1 MDLSAASLL
10 FGFLAGVLSTAS
22 PCVLPLLP
30 MVLGPAMSAHRFGL
44 MALAAGLVVSF
55 VAVGLFVATIGFS
68 IGLDGDVFRT
78 LSAVMLGVVGVVL
91 LSTGLQ
97 NRFALATGGISD
109 FGNRL
114 IGRISPSGLAGQF
127 MLGVLLGAVWS
138 PCAGPTLGAASLL
151 AAQGK
156 SIPEVALVML
166 AFGLGAAVPLL
177 VVGALSNQAVRRW
190 RGTMLSAGKSG
201 KLILGVSTLAVAAL
215 ILTGADHGLETILV
229 EHSPAW
235 LIRLTAQY

>member
-1 MDLSAASLL
+1 MQLSVASLL

-30 MVLGPAMSAHRFGL
+30 MVLGPAVSAHRFGL
-44 MALAAGLVVSF
+44 AALAAGLVMSF
-55 VAVGLFVATIGFS
+55 VTVGLFVATIGFS

-97 NRFALATGGISD
+97 NRFALVTGGISD
-109 FGNRL
+109 MGNRL
-114 IGRISPSGLAGQF
+114 IGRIPPNGLAGQF

-156 SIPEVALVML
+156 SLPEVALVML
-166 AFGLGAAVPLL
+166 AFGLGASVPLL
-177 VVGALSNQAVRRW
+177 VIGALSNQAARRW
-190 RGTMLSAGKSG
+190 RGTMLSGGKSG
-201 KLILGVSTLAVAAL
+201 KLILGVSTLVVSAL
-215 ILTGADHGLETILV
+215 ILTGADHGIETILV

-235 LIRLTAQY
+235 LTRLTSQY